1 MTIEGFIG
9 TVWSARLLENLQKSL
24 VYGQNGVINRDY
36 EGELAGKGSTVKISS
51 IGDITIGD

>member
-24 VYGQNGVINRDY
+24 VFGQPGVINRDY
-36 EGELAGKGSTVKISS
+36 EGEISGKGSTVKITSYR
-51 IGDITIGD
+51 